1 MTLAAGTKLG
11 PYEILSPLGAG
22 GMGEVYRAR
31 DTRLGREVA
40 VKVLPELT
48 AGCAEA
54 LARFEREAQAV
65 AALSHPN
72 ILAIHDFGREGG
84 VAYCV
89 MELLEGESLRE
100 RLGASAIPPRKA
112 VEYAQQIARGLA
124 AAHDRGIVHRD
135 LKPDNVFLT
144 RDGLVKILDFG
155 LARPAGETALSG
167 AGPQASLTESGTVVG
182 TPGYMSP
189 EQIRGKPVDQRSDL
203 FALGAILYE
212 MLTGQRAF
220 QRGNPVETMMAVL
233 QDDPPL
239 PAGRGVPAELSDIVT
254 HSLEKSPED
263 RFQSARDL
271 AFALQ
276 VGEREWSSP
285 KAVVSAVTAGPAQAH
300 EASIAVLPFRN
311 MSAGPDAEYFSD
323 GMTEEIINAL
333 AGIDALRVASRT
345 SAFAFK
351 GKDTDIRQI
360 GRDLG
365 VRTVLEGS
373 VRQAGQRLRITA
385 QLIDVSNGYHVWTE
399 RYDREMQDIFAVQD
413 EISLAIAAAL
423 KVRLLPAQE
432 ESLVSPG
439 TRDIEAYNLYL
450 KGRYFFNQ
458 RASKKA
464 IAEFEAAIA
473 RDPRFAAAYTG
484 VADAYGT
491 FGFYGGIS
499 TLEASAKARAAAR
512 KAQELEPDSAEVHLA
527 LGIFDHYYGW
537 DIEREERHFR
547 RSIELA
553 PRSAAGY
560 SWLACQ
566 LATILRTDEALELGR
581 RGVELEPLSANVHV
595 NAAWPHYFARR
606 YGEAVD
612 GFRKAVDVDP
622 AGVYG
627 LFALGMA
634 CQADGRH
641 EEATAVFEKLVVLT
655 SREMPWALA
664 VYGGSLASAGRR
676 AEAQELLAELER
688 LSHREY
694 VPPLHVALVHVQLGD
709 TESALASL
717 GRALEERNAF
727 FWGLVRSSPIFD
739 PLRPDPRFQ
748 KILAGIRSE

>member
-1 MTLAAGTKLG
+1 MTLNAGTRLG

-31 DTRLGREVA
+31 DARLGREVA
-40 VKVLPELT
+40 VKVLPALS
-48 AGCAEA
+48 AGSPEA
-54 LARFEREAQAV
+54 LLRFEREAQAV

-72 ILAIHDFGREGG
+72 ILALHDFGKEGG
-84 VAYCV
+84 VMYAV
-89 MELLEGESLRE
+89 MELLEGETLRE
-100 RLGASAIPPRKA
+100 RLESAAIPPRKA

-135 LKPDNVFLT
+135 LKPDNIFLT

-155 LARPAGETALSG
+155 LARPAGETAAADSASG
-167 AGPQASLTESGTVVG
+167 ASLTQSGTVVG

-189 EQIRGKPVDQRSDL
+189 EQIRGKAVDQRSDL

-220 QRGNPVETMMAVL
+220 SRANPVETMMSVL
-233 QDDPPL
+233 QDDPPRG
-239 PAGRGVPAELSDIVT
+239 AGLGVPATMSDIVT

-276 VGEREWSSP
+276 VWEREPSSP
-285 KAVVSAVTAGPAQAH
+285 RTEISGVSALPGPAH

-311 MSAGPDAEYFSD
+311 MSAGADADYFSD

-333 AGIDALRVASRT
+333 AGIEALRVASRT

-385 QLIDVSNGYHVWTE
+385 QLIDVSNGYHLWTE
-399 RYDREMQDIFAVQD
+399 RYDREMQDVFAVQD

-432 ESLVSPG
+432 ESLVVPG
-439 TRDIEAYNLYL
+439 TRDIEAYNRYL

-464 IAEFEAAIA
+464 IAEFEAAVD
-473 RDPRFAAAYTG
+473 RDPNLAAAYTG
-484 VADAYGT
+484 LANSYGT
-491 FGFYGGIS
+491 WGFYGGVS
-499 TLEASAKARAAAR
+499 TRIAAAKARAAVT
-512 KAQELEPDSAEVHLA
+512 KAQELEPDSSDVHLA
-527 LGIFDHYYGW
+527 LGIYDHYYGW
-537 DIEREERHFR
+537 DMEREEKHLR
-547 RSIELA
+547 RTIELA

-566 LATILRTDEALELGR
+566 LAACVRPDEALELGR
-581 RGVELEPLSANVHV
+581 RGVELEPLSANEYV
-595 NAAWPHYFARR
+595 NATWPYFFAGR
-606 YGEAVD
+606 YPEAIA
-612 GFRKAVDVDP
+612 GFRIAVEVDP
-622 AGVYG
+622 TAVYA
-627 LFALGMA
+627 LWALGMA
-634 CQADGRH
+634 YQAAGQHGDSVTVLERLAALTGRQ
-641 EEATAVFEKLVVLT
+641 
-655 SREMPWALA
+655 MPWALA
-664 VYGGSLASAGRR
+664 LLGSSLATAGDADAARGV
-676 AEAQELLAELER
+676 LAEIQAR
-688 LSHREY
+688 SQGEY
-694 VPPLHVALVHVQLGD
+694 LAPLHVAFIQ
-709 TESALASL
+709 ASL
-717 GRALEERNAF
+717 GQTEIALGLLRQALADRNTLM
-727 FWGLVRSSPIFD
+727 WVWPRLSPVFES
-739 PLRPDPRFQ
+739 LRPDSRFQ
-748 KILAGIRSE
+748 ALLGGIQRE